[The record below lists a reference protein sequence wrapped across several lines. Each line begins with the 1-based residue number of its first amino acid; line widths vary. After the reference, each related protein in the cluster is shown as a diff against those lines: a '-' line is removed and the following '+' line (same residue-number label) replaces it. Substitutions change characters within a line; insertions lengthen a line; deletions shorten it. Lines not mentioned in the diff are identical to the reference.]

1 MLLTNELLK
10 VVHARS
16 TLTFFSIWNRTEKR
30 CFPFWCCSI
39 TRDEIDLP
47 SFLCSFHPSH
57 ADMLLDRIQKSSL
70 YNSRQ
75 HSVEISQCLALRH
88 LASSQKPLAKFPSAG
103 STQELLTSA
112 NFSTMSYFSPL
123 ATEVCNKQDL
133 VRRKSLTLSSW
144 LKVVIS
150 FYSNLCYGWYECERI
165 FQRLVIISTGY
176 RLVAEVPNCWWK

>member
-1 MLLTNELLK
+1 MVLL
-10 VVHARS
+10 
-16 TLTFFSIWNRTEKR
+16 
-30 CFPFWCCSI
+30 SI

-57 ADMLLDRIQKSSL
+57 ADNMLLDRIQKFTI
-70 YNSRQ
+70 YNSRH
-75 HSVEISQCLALRH
+75 HSAEISQCLALRH
-88 LASSQKPLAKFPSAG
+88 LASSQKPSAKFPSTG

-133 VRRKSLTLSSW
+133 LRRKSLTLSSW

-150 FYSNLCYGWYECERI
+150 FYSNAFCAMVGMNVKESSNAL
-165 FQRLVIISTGY
+165 L
-176 RLVAEVPNCWWK
+176 